1 MHKWFYTK
9 MALGNLGKNRKI
21 ILPYLIMSVGIISM
35 FYIMHAIAV
44 NEGLAALPGAA
55 SIISILFFGTVVIG
69 IFSAIFMFYTNSFLI
84 KQRKKEI
91 GLYNILG
98 LEKKHIAKMLSIE
111 TFFIAL
117 TALVIGLLGGMVLS
131 KLMFMILLKLLGF
144 DVTLKFAISGIS
156 VLISVVL
163 FGGIFLSTLIFNVG
177 HIHLSRPIELLK
189 GGNLGEREP
198 KSKWIMALIG
208 AIALGV
214 GYYIAVMVKSP
225 LEAIF
230 IFFIA
235 VVLVMIGT
243 YLLFTTGSIVVLKM
257 LRRNKNF
264 YYKTKNFTS
273 VSGMIYRMKQ
283 NAVGLANICI
293 LSTAVLVSLSTT
305 VSLYMGMEDVLE
317 THYPHEISIMMPD
330 GVPEDHDKVKEM
342 VNRLA
347 TEKSVELEHFNTVR
361 TKGFPVVIS
370 DNEFTVNPDYGFD
383 YKMSFVQLVPLED
396 FNLLEN
402 SSLELNE
409 DEVLIYTNLEM
420 LGLESIVL
428 GGSEFQVKEELTAS
442 SIEPKSEAALM
453 MNIFVVVKDTETLNG
468 IYNAVYGGDD
478 QTLDYITSIDVI
490 GTDEAKLAFN
500 YGIYGGVSE
509 FDFNIRA
516 DSKLLSK
523 DSFLSVY
530 GGFLFLG
537 IFLGTLF
544 LMATVLII
552 YYKQI
557 SEGYDDKVRFDIM
570 QKVGMGE
577 SEVKSTIKR
586 QIVMVFFIP
595 LIAAIVHIGFAFNII
610 VRMLALFGFS
620 NVSLFMVCTA
630 ITVLIFAIIY
640 FIVYALTARAYYKIV
655 Q

>member
-9 MALGNLGKNRKI
+9 MAIGNIGKNRKI

-44 NEGLAALPGAA
+44 NEGLASLPGAM
-55 SIISILFFGTVVIG
+55 SIIAILFFGTVVIG
-69 IFSAIFMFYTNSFLI
+69 IFSSIFMFYTNSFLI

-111 TFFIAL
+111 TLFIAL
-117 TALVIGLLGGMVLS
+117 TALALGLFGGIVLS

-144 DVTLKFAISGIS
+144 DVTLKFTISGIS
-156 VLISVVL
+156 ILVSVVL
-163 FGGIFLSTLIFNVG
+163 FGGIFLSTLLFNIG
-177 HIHLSRPIELLK
+177 HIHLARPIELLK

-208 AIALGV
+208 AISLGA
-214 GYYIAVMVKSP
+214 GYYIAQTVESP

-230 IFFIA
+230 MFFIA

-243 YLLFTTGSIVVLKM
+243 YLLFTTGSIVMLKI
-257 LRRNKNF
+257 LRRNKDF

-317 THYPHEISIMMPD
+317 SRYPHEIGIMIPD
-330 GVPEDHDKVKEM
+330 GIPENQEKVTAM
-342 VNRLA
+342 VHRLA
-347 TEKSVELEHFNTVR
+347 DERNVELEHFNTVR
-361 TKGFPVVIS
+361 TKGFPTVVEG
-370 DNEFTVNPDYGFD
+370 NEFTVDLENGFD

-402 SSLELNE
+402 SSTSLQEN
-409 DEVLIYTNLEM
+409 EVLIYTNLEM
-420 LGLESIVL
+420 LGLESIVV
-428 GGSEFQVKEELTAS
+428 GGNEFLVKEELS
-442 SIEPKSEAALM
+442 DSLLEPKTESALA
-453 MNIFVVVKDTETLNG
+453 MNIYVVVEDIETLHH
-468 IYNAVYGGDD
+468 IYNTIYSEED
-478 QTLDYITSIDVI
+478 QTLDYISSIDVA
-490 GTDEAKLAFN
+490 GTEEAELAFN
-500 YGIYGGVSE
+500 YGVYGGIAE
-509 FDFNIRA
+509 FDFAVRA
-516 DSKLLSK
+516 DSRMLSK
-523 DSFLSVY
+523 DSFLSAY

-570 QKVGMGE
+570 QKVGMDE

-586 QIVMVFFIP
+586 QIVMVFFMP
-595 LIAAIVHIGFAFNII
+595 LIAAIVHISFAFNVI
-610 VRMLALFGFS
+610 VKMLALFGFS
-620 NVSLFMVCTA
+620 NISLFMICTA
-630 ITVLIFAIIY
+630 VTVLIFAIIY

>member
-21 ILPYLIMSVGIISM
+21 ILPYLIMSIGIITM
-35 FYIMHAIAV
+35 FYIMHAIAI
-44 NEGLAALPGAA
+44 NEGLASLPGAD
-55 SIISILFFGTVVIG
+55 SIITILFFGTVVIG

-117 TALVIGLLGGMVLS
+117 VAMTFGLLGGMVLS
-131 KLMFMILLKLLGF
+131 KLMFMILLRLLGF
-144 DVTLKFAISGIS
+144 DVTLKFAVSGVSILIS
-156 VLISVVL
+156 VLL
-163 FGGIFLSTLIFNVG
+163 FGGIFLSTLLFNVG

-198 KSKWIMALIG
+198 KSKWIMALTG
-208 AIALGV
+208 AMALGA
-214 GYYIAVMVKSP
+214 GYYIALTVESP

-317 THYPHEISIMMPD
+317 TRYPHEIGIMMP
-330 GVPEDHDKVKEM
+330 GGIPEDHEKVNEM
-342 VNRLA
+342 VNQLVA
-347 TEKSVELEHFNTVR
+347 EKNVELEHFNTVR
-361 TKGFPVVIS
+361 TKGFPVVVS
-370 DNEFTVNPDYGFD
+370 DNEFIVDLDKGFD
-383 YKMSFVQLVPLED
+383 FKMNFVQLVPLED
-396 FNLLEN
+396 FNILEN
-402 SSLELNE
+402 SNVELNE
-409 DEVLIYTNLEM
+409 DEILIYTNLEA

-428 GGSEFQVKEELTAS
+428 GGSEFQVKEELADS
-442 SIEPKSEAALM
+442 LLEPKSETALM
-453 MNIFVVVKDTETLNG
+453 MNIYVVVEDAETLHG
-468 IYNAVYGGDD
+468 IYNTIFGGDD

-490 GTDEAKLAFN
+490 GTDEAELAFN
-500 YGIYGGVSE
+500 NGIYGGVSG
-509 FDFNIRA
+509 FDFDIRA
-516 DSKLLSK
+516 DSKMLSK
-523 DSFLSVY
+523 DSFLSAY

-595 LIAAIVHIGFAFNII
+595 LIAAIVHISFAFNVI
-610 VRMLALFGFS
+610 VKMLALFSFS
-620 NVSLFMVCTA
+620 NISLFMVCTA
-630 ITVLIFAIIY
+630 VTVLIFAIIY
-640 FIVYALTARAYYKIV
+640 FIVYALTARAYYRIV

>member
-1 MHKWFYTK
+1 MHRWFYTK
-9 MALGNLGKNRKI
+9 MAIGNIGKNRKI
-21 ILPYLIMSVGIISM
+21 ILPYLIMSIGIIGM

-44 NEGLAALPGAA
+44 NEGLASLPGAM

-111 TFFIAL
+111 TLFIAV
-117 TALVIGLLGGMVLS
+117 TALAIGLFGGIVLS

-144 DVTLKFAISGIS
+144 DVTLKFTIS
-156 VLISVVL
+156 VISILVSVVL
-163 FGGIFLSTLIFNVG
+163 FGGIFLSTLLFNIG

-208 AIALGV
+208 ATSLGT
-214 GYYIAVMVKSP
+214 GYYIAQAVESP

-257 LRRNKNF
+257 LRRNKDF

-317 THYPHEISIMMPD
+317 SRYPHDIGIMMPD
-330 GVPEDHDKVKEM
+330 GIQEDHEKVTAM

-347 TEKSVELEHFNTVR
+347 DERKVVLEHFNTVR
-361 TKGFPVVIS
+361 TKGFPTVVS
-370 DNEFTVNPDYGFD
+370 DNDFTVDPDRGFD
-383 YKMSFVQLVPLED
+383 YKMKFVQLVPLED
-396 FNLLEN
+396 FNLLED
-402 SSLELNE
+402 SSIELNE
-409 DEVLIYTNLEM
+409 NEVLIYTNLDM
-420 LGLESIVL
+420 LGLESIVV
-428 GGSEFQVKEELTAS
+428 GGSEFHVKEELAVS
-442 SIEPKSEAALM
+442 LLEPKSESALM
-453 MNIFVVVKDTETLNG
+453 MNIYVVVEDTKTLHS
-468 IYNAVYGGDD
+468 IYNAIYGGDD
-478 QTLDYITSIDVI
+478 QSLDYITSIDVT
-490 GTDEAKLAFN
+490 GTEEAELAFN
-500 YGIYGGVSE
+500 YGIYGGISE
-509 FDFNIRA
+509 FDFDIRA
-516 DSKLLSK
+516 DSKILSR

-570 QKVGMGE
+570 KKVGMDE

-595 LIAAIVHIGFAFNII
+595 LFAAIVHISFAFNVI
-610 VRMLALFGFS
+610 VKMLALFGFS
-620 NVSLFMVCTA
+620 NISLFMICTA
-630 ITVLIFAIIY
+630 TTVLIFAVIY
-640 FIVYALTARAYYKIV
+640 FIVYTLTARAYYRIV